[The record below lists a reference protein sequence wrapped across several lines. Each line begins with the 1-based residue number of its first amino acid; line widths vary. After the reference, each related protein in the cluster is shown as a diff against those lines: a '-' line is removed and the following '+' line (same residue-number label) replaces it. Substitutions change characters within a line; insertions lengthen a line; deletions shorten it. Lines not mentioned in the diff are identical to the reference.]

1 MAPSSYL
8 TEWLQNL
15 HSAFGMERQL
25 LYTPGHRDESGRT
38 RWERE
43 VDAEYDSGEYAIE
56 CDK

>member
-1 MAPSSYL
+1 
-8 TEWLQNL
+8 
-15 HSAFGMERQL
+15 MERQL
-25 LYTPGHRDESGRT
+25 PYTPGHRDESGRT